1 MKIRTLKI
9 NQFGKLQ
16 NIEIDLKE
24 HINIIYGKNESG
36 KSTLLKFILAVF
48 YGLSKNKNG
57 KDYTDFEQYTPWKEN
72 DFSGKIKYELENK
85 TTYEVFR
92 EFKKKSP
99 KIYNEDLE
107 EISKNFTIDKTNGNR
122 FFTEQTGVEEDL
134 FTSTIVSMQNETK
147 LEEKEQVSLLQKLS
161 NLASTGEDNLSY
173 QKIMNKLNKRQL
185 EEIGTRKKPR

>member
-16 NIEIDLKE
+16 NKEIDLKE

-147 LEEKEQVSLLQKLS
+147 LEEKEQIALLQKLS
-161 NLASTGEDNLSY
+161 NLVTTGEDNLSY
-173 QKIMNKLNKRQL
+173 QKIMNKLNRRQL